1 MVLQT
6 ISRINLR
13 QSASK
18 TAPVKCVVPASVD
31 VTIIGTK
38 IIWKDNVPFVKA
50 TYNGQQGFINGRYLT
65 GFSSKGEK
73 VEIRQKY
80 PKLAVMH
87 LDRASRRIKIPQQ
100 TKFGAFC
107 QKHGCSMAAATIA
120 LQFRGI
126 LKSPAEVH
134 QYAEKHL
141 GGYTGSKL
149 TIFGIEKAVNKIAGK
164 KIATW
169 KGCPSDANKRIR
181 NNIQKAIHDGHIV
194 LLEQKNPIHT
204 NVIIGRSIDGK
215 YVIATNGTTKKVTM
229 NWLIKTV
236 LHGKAGRNNQA
247 NWWKGTAHGA
257 GYVIVKRA

>member
-50 TYNGQQGFINGRYLT
+50 TYNGQQGFINGRYLR
-65 GFSSKGEK
+65 GLVLKVKG
-73 VEIRQKY
+73 RDNAKY
-80 PKLAVMH
+80 PKLAVIASG
-87 LDRASRRIKIPQQ
+87 RASRRIKIPQQ

-107 QKHGCSMAAATIA
+107 QKHGCSMA
-120 LQFRGI
+120 
-126 LKSPAEVH
+126 
-134 QYAEKHL
+134 
-141 GGYTGSKL
+141 
-149 TIFGIEKAVNKIAGK
+149 
-164 KIATW
+164 W
-169 KGCPSDANKRIR
+169 KGCPTDANKRIR
-181 NNIQKAIHDGHIV
+181 NDIQKAIHDGHIV

-215 YVIATNGTTKKVTM
+215 YVVATNGTTKKVTM

-236 LHGKAGRNNQA
+236 LHGKAGRKNQA